1 MPFHR
6 GGMEIIMS
14 FCSKCGQQ
22 LPEDSKFCP
31 ACGTPVGKYEKKAN
45 AENITE
51 KLISLNNTEDTTSE
65 YDEADI
71 SSNRA
76 VALLSYFGP
85 LVLVPIIGAP
95 KSKFATFH
103 ANQGLVLF
111 LTEIAY
117 AIVAGILR
125 NILKLIFPAKEF
137 LWFLPV
143 RGAAYNFFSSL
154 IGLVSLLFVAA
165 AIIGIVNAARGKAK
179 ELPIIGRIRLI
190 K

>member
-85 LVLVPIIGAP
+85 LVLVPILYAVLP
-95 KSKFATFH
+95 TTFS
-103 ANQGLVLF
+103 AL
-111 LTEIAY
+111 
-117 AIVAGILR
+117 
-125 NILKLIFPAKEF
+125 
-137 LWFLPV
+137 
-143 RGAAYNFFSSL
+143 
-154 IGLVSLLFVAA
+154 
-165 AIIGIVNAARGKAK
+165 
-179 ELPIIGRIRLI
+179 
-190 K
+190 